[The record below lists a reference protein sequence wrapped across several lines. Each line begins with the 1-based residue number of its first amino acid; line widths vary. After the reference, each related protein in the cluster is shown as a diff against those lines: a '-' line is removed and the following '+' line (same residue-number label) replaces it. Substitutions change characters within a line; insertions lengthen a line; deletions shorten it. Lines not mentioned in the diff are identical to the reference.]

1 MRVWTIE
8 AAVIMWQFVYSKNK
22 KLIYLTKEGNY
33 ATFMSKQFYTSITQE
48 MERLVMTGF
57 FSYCLATQN
66 IFGYW
71 LFSKNI
77 SNLPFLFRLFSTLQ
91 SS

>member
-8 AAVIMWQFVYSKNK
+8 AVVIMWQFVYTKNK
-22 KLIYLTKEGNY
+22 KLIYLTREGNY

-48 MERLVMTGF
+48 MVRPLMTGF
-57 FSYCLATQN
+57 FSYDLATQN

-71 LFSKNI
+71 LFSRNI
-77 SNLPFLFRLFSTLQ
+77 SNLPLLFRLFSTLQ
-91 SS
+91 PS

>member
-8 AAVIMWQFVYSKNK
+8 AVVIMWQFVYTKNK
-22 KLIYLTKEGNY
+22 KLIYLTREGNY

-48 MERLVMTGF
+48 MERPLMTGF
-57 FSYCLATQN
+57 FSYYLA
-66 IFGYW
+66 IGYW

-77 SNLPFLFRLFSTLQ
+77 SNLPFLFRLFSTL
-91 SS
+91 

>member
-8 AAVIMWQFVYSKNK
+8 AVVIMWQFVYTKNK
-22 KLIYLTKEGNY
+22 KLIYLTREGNY

-48 MERLVMTGF
+48 MVRPLMTGF
-57 FSYCLATQN
+57 FSYDLATQN

-71 LFSKNI
+71 LFSRNI
-77 SNLPFLFRLFSTLQ
+77 SNLPLLFRLFSTLQ